1 MYSNV
6 RRTQI
11 ELQVIPK
18 ALHHNIFEKIYDGTK
33 VEKNVEMSAWLNPKH
48 LLTMDV
54 HAGKLLSNLIIWRS
68 FNDYPVREYTT
79 SDW

>member
-1 MYSNV
+1 
-6 RRTQI
+6 
-11 ELQVIPK
+11 
-18 ALHHNIFEKIYDGTK
+18 
-33 VEKNVEMSAWLNPKH
+33 MSAWLNPKH